1 MLVGQFCL
9 VLLHL
14 VTQPYLK
21 SSGRR
26 TATKWELGLLDNPL
40 PFLGA
45 WMMAA
50 LSCLGLL
57 LTVVVFEREY
67 QPRVSV
73 SLSNITGAGWLDSLE
88 LRLG

>member
-1 MLVGQFCL
+1 
-9 VLLHL
+9 
-14 VTQPYLK
+14 
-21 SSGRR
+21 
-26 TATKWELGLLDNPL
+26 
-40 PFLGA
+40 
-45 WMMAA
+45 MMAA